1 MAPRPPTIE
10 PLTVLCAE
18 DDAVTRR
25 VLVKMLERRFQK
37 VLAAADGAQA
47 LELFQQ
53 HHPDLVCTD
62 LQMPKLDGISLAR
75 TLKTLAPEVPILILT
90 SHEDTEALVAAIE
103 IGVTDYLIKPVTRK
117 RLDEALDRVFQL
129 AVLERRLTDT
139 ESRLAS
145 ILDSIGDAFF
155 VLDQDWRFTY
165 ANGKAQAHFGL
176 PAAGLLQKIYWTL
189 FPVRTEVEDV
199 FVEVMTQ
206 SEMRT
211 IQSQHPTRPAWHEFR
226 IYPMQGGISVYI
238 RDITEEK
245 RTQEEIRFL
254 AFFDRLTDLP
264 NRTLL
269 QDRLAT
275 SILRCKRDNLQ
286 GAVLFLDLDRFKIIN
301 DSLGHDTGDLVLQ
314 ESAARLQTCV
324 RDCDTVARL
333 GGDEFIVLLD
343 GFDHIKHIHRVAGR
357 ILSSL
362 AQEIL
367 HKDIPLSVTAS
378 IGVAL
383 IPGDGDRVEDL
394 LKAAD
399 TAMYFSKSKGGNT
412 YHFFHPEMNVKVQG
426 QLFLEGALR
435 KAMPNHEFALV
446 YQPQFD
452 LATRSPKGFE
462 ALARWVL
469 PGVGEVLP
477 SEFIPLAEETGLII
491 PMGSW
496 IIATAC
502 RQAKAWLDRTGLPMR
517 MAVNVSGRQ
526 FWQGDLVETVQQVLE
541 ETGLPPDLLE
551 LEITE
556 TMLMNDVDKAIIRM
570 GKLAAMGVKLSIDDF
585 GTGYSSLAY
594 LQKFPIHALKIDQ
607 SFVKNLTLEPMDGAI
622 PVAILALARTMKL
635 EVVAEGIENEDQL
648 EFLLNEGCT
657 LGQGYLF
664 GRPLTPEAVEETI
677 LPI

>member
-1 MAPRPPTIE
+1 MAPRPPQIE

-18 DDAVTRR
+18 DDALTRKM
-25 VLVKMLERRFQK
+25 VVKMLERRFQK

-53 HHPDLVCTD
+53 HHPALVFTD
-62 LQMPKLDGISLAR
+62 LHMPKMDGISLAR
-75 TLKTLAPEVPILILT
+75 SIKAIAPEVPILILT
-90 SHEDTEALVAAIE
+90 SHDDTDALMAAIE

-117 RLDEALDRVFQL
+117 RLFDALDRVFQL
-129 AVLERRLTDT
+129 AALTRKLSDT

-176 PAAGLLQKIYWTL
+176 TGAALLQKAYWTL
-189 FPVRTEVEDV
+189 FPVRTTVEEV

-206 SEMRT
+206 NEMRT
-211 IQSQHPTRPAWHEFR
+211 VQSQHPTRAAWHEFR
-226 IYPMQGGISVYI
+226 IYPMQGGISVHI
-238 RDITEEK
+238 RDITDEK

-324 RDCDTVARL
+324 RECDTVARL

-343 GFDHIKHIHRVAGR
+343 GFESIKHIHRVAGR
-357 ILSSL
+357 ILTSL
-362 AQEIL
+362 AQDIM

-378 IGVAL
+378 IGVSL

-399 TAMYFSKSKGGNT
+399 TAMYYSKSKGGNT
-412 YHFFHPEMNVKVQG
+412 YHFFHPEMNIKVQG

-435 KAMPNHEFALV
+435 KALPNHEFALA

-452 LATRSPKGFE
+452 LATRRLKGFE

-477 SEFIPLAEETGLII
+477 TEFIPMAEETGLII
-491 PMGSW
+491 PMGNW
-496 IIATAC
+496 VIATAC
-502 RQAKAWLDRTGLPMR
+502 RQAKTWLDRTGLPLR
-517 MAVNVSGRQ
+517 MAVNVSARQ
-526 FWQGDLVETVQQVLE
+526 FWQGDLVDTVRRVLE
-541 ETGLPPDLLE
+541 ETGLPAALLE

-556 TMLMNDVDKAIIRM
+556 SMLMNDVDKAIQRM

-607 SFVKNLTLEPMDGAI
+607 SFVKNLTMEPADGAI
-622 PVAILALARTMKL
+622 PVAILALAHSMKL
-635 EVVAEGIENEDQL
+635 EVVAEGIENDDQL
-648 EFLLNEGCT
+648 AFLLREGCT
-657 LGQGYLF
+657 AGQGYLF
-664 GRPLTPEAVEETI
+664 SRPLTAEAVEATI
-677 LPI
+677 LPA